1 MVLYVK
7 TIVIRVIDATTWN
20 VTMYTKRLLLV
31 TAVFALAACGGG
43 GGSSDSTT
51 PEQPSAPSGYNPS
64 LPEQTLTA
72 DQLADVSEI
81 VSTSTVTVE
90 GDVKIASDAKDLVV
104 KGNLIIK

>member
-7 TIVIRVIDATTWN
+7 RIVIRVSDETTWN
-20 VTMYTKRLLLV
+20 VTMCIKRLLLV
-31 TAVFALAACGGG
+31 TALLGLAACGGG
-43 GGSSDSTT
+43 GGSSGSTT
-51 PEQPSAPSGYNPS
+51 PDQPSGYDPS

-81 VSTSTVTVE
+81 VSTTTVTVE
-90 GDVKIASDAKDLVV
+90 DDVKIASDAKDLVV